1 VKLKTLAR
9 APLSLLLALV
19 FLACGTASLRA
30 QEPRHGGTLRVAVGS
45 EPNTLDCHAGTTFTV
60 VHHLAPHY
68 SFLVKFDAA
77 NYPRIIGD
85 LAESWTVSPDG
96 LVYTFRLHDGVQFH
110 DGSPLTSA
118 DVKASFDRI
127 SHPPQGISSPRA
139 DYFRDVTAIEA
150 PDPRTVVFRLSQ
162 PNPSF
167 MTYLANPY
175 NCIYSAARLA
185 QDQHFPERTVMGS
198 GPYVFVERVPGATWT
213 GRRFDHYFRAGLPY
227 LDGFQNIL
235 MTNTAMLNA
244 LQGGQVHAEFRGVSP
259 PERDRLLQANPRLT
273 SYESPWLSAF
283 LVSFNTSQAPFN
295 DVRVR
300 QALSLAIDRWGAV
313 DALSRVSQLRF
324 VGGLLR
330 PGFELAASD
339 AELQAMFG
347 LGRDMAANRAQARR
361 LLQEAGVT
369 NLSFRLGNRP
379 LAPYPAMGIY
389 LVDQWRQIGVTVE
402 QQMLETAP
410 YFAQMTSGQFQA
422 IVDFTTEYADEPN
435 LQWIKFLSM
444 DRAPPPLNSPRYTD
458 RTLDQLFDQQSRMMD
473 AAQRRVVLRQ
483 FESRMFEQAYYAP
496 TFWFQRIVVT
506 SSALKGFHITP
517 SHLLNQDLAELWLAE

>member
-1 VKLKTLAR
+1 MALA
-9 APLSLLLALV
+9 S
-19 FLACGTASLRA
+19 TAGA
-30 QEPRHGGTLRVAVGS
+30 QEPRRGGVLRVAVAS

-85 LAESWTVSPDG
+85 LAESWTVAPDG
-96 LVYTFRLHDGVQFH
+96 LTYTFRIREGVVFH
-110 DGSPLTSA
+110 DGTPLSSA
-118 DVKASFDRI
+118 DIKASFDRI
-127 SHPPQGISSPRA
+127 RQPPQGITSPRA
-139 DYFRDVTAIEA
+139 DHFRDVTAIDA
-150 PDPRTVVFRLSQ
+150 PDPRTVIFRLSQ

-167 MTYLANPY
+167 MTLLANPY
-175 NCIYSAARLA
+175 HCIYSAARLV
-185 QDQHFPERTVMGS
+185 QDQHYPERTVMGS
-198 GPYVFVERVPGATWT
+198 GPYVFVERVPGSSWT
-213 GRRFDHYFRAGLPY
+213 GRRFERYFREGMPY

-235 MTNTAMLNA
+235 MTNTATLNA
-244 LQGGQVHAEFRGVSP
+244 LQGGQVHAEFRGFSP
-259 PERDRLLQANPRLT
+259 PERDRLLQGNPRLRA
-273 SYESPWLSAF
+273 YDSPWLSAF
-283 LVSFNTSQAPFN
+283 VVSFNTQQAPFN

-313 DALSRVSQLRF
+313 AGLSRVSQLRY

-330 PGFELAASD
+330 PGYDLAATD
-339 AELQAMFG
+339 QELQAMFG

-361 LLQEAGVT
+361 LLQEAGVS

-402 QQMLETAP
+402 QQVLETAA

-422 IVDFTTEYADEPN
+422 MVDFTTEYADEPN
-435 LQWIKFLSM
+435 LQWGKFISM
-444 DRAPPPLNSPRYTD
+444 DRAPPPLNSARFTD
-458 RTLDQLFDQQSRMMD
+458 RTLDQLFDRQYRESD
-473 AAQRRVVLRQ
+473 PAARRAILRQ
-483 FESRMFEQAYYAP
+483 FEARMFEQAYFAP
-496 TFWFQRIVVT
+496 LFWFERIVVT
-506 SSALKGFHITP
+506 SAALRGFHITP